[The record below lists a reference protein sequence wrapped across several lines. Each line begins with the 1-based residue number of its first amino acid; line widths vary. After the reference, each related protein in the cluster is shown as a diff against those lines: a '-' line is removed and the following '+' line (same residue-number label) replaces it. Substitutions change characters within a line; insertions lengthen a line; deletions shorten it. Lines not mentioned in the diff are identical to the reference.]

1 MPPRKAQKNNST
13 QRGLRLDPQHPW
25 RHQNTGRLLL
35 AGLINW
41 QDVLVRGLQEKGFR
55 GFRASHMN
63 LLRHID
69 LGGTRISEIA
79 ERARLSKQAI
89 GQLVASSEAE
99 KLVQTIPDPADRRA
113 KIVAFTNLG
122 RAVIDAERE
131 VMERIDADLK
141 RVLGEPG
148 FAELREALGML
159 GEWKGPYNAGRS
171 GSVPGSARGE
181 RRAPARG
188 RPRRAGSGR

>member
-1 MPPRKAQKNNST
+1 MSASRKAPRSAAKKGT

-25 RHQNTGRLLL
+25 RHDNIGRLLL
-35 AGLINW
+35 AGVINW

-55 GFRASHMN
+55 SFRASHMN

-89 GQLVASSEAE
+89 GQLVVITEAQ

-113 KIVAFTNLG
+113 KIVAFTSLG
-122 RAVIDAERE
+122 RAVIEAERE
-131 VMERIDADLK
+131 VIERIDAELKK
-141 RVLGEPG
+141 RVGAKAFAALRRSLIALSEWPG
-148 FAELREALGML
+148 PFR
-159 GEWKGPYNAGRS
+159 KR
-171 GSVPGSARGE
+171 
-181 RRAPARG
+181 
-188 RPRRAGSGR
+188 